1 MAILPV
7 YYLGQP
13 ILRETAA
20 PIEAIDDELRTLVD
34 DMFETMDA
42 ALGVGLAANQI
53 GVARRVAV
61 IDTEE
66 HRFVMINPR
75 VTASS
80 GKAAADEG
88 CLSIPD
94 AFAEV
99 TRPEAIT
106 LEALDIDG
114 KPFTL
119 ELTGLSARAVQH
131 EIDHLDGVLFIDHV
145 SPLKRQLLVSRWKKE
160 HRDAGPTWTPSPE
173 ESEAG
178 A

>member
-13 ILRETAA
+13 VLREVAA
-20 PIEAIDDELRTLVD
+20 PIDTIDHELKQLVS
-34 DMFETMDA
+34 DMFDTMDA
-42 ALGVGLAANQI
+42 ALGVGLAANQV

-61 IDTEE
+61 IETEE

-75 VTASS
+75 VVERS
-80 GKAAADEG
+80 GKASADEG

-94 AFAEV
+94 AFGEV
-99 TRPEAIT
+99 TRAATIT
-106 LEALDIDG
+106 LEATNLEGQPFRLDLDG
-114 KPFTL
+114 
-119 ELTGLSARAVQH
+119 LTARAVQH
-131 EIDHLDGVLFIDHV
+131 EIDHLDGVMFIDHL
-145 SPLKRQLLVSRWKKE
+145 SPLKRQLLVKRWKKE
-160 HRDAGPTWTPSPE
+160 HQDAGPTWTPSPE